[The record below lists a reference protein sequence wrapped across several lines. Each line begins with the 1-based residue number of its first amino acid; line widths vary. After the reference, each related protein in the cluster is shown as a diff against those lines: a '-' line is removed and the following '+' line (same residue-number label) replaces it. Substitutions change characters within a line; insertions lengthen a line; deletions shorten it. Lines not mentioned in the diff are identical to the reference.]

1 MRPHAWARGRCLGW
15 GVLGLHGVVVAEF
28 MGRLRPHVVREVE
41 PRQMEAPLCP
51 HEGFLGHAHEF
62 CGGVQTFRCSRH
74 SVVKTVRASRGVHRG
89 SDA

>member
-1 MRPHAWARGRCLGW
+1 
-15 GVLGLHGVVVAEF
+15 